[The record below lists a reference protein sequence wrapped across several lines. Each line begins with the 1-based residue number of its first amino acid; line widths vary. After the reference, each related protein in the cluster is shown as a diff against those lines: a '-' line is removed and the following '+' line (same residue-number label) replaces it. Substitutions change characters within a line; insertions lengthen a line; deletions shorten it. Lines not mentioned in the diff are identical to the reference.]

1 MGRIMLEWLVIILLI
16 TSVVSACASLPAS
29 IRAFMVSQDKY
40 REIDCAHLEIQ
51 LLNEKVELDKVS
63 AMQNSKS
70 NGDATSVA
78 LFGIPFSLLTGDFEK
93 DVAKW
98 KGQVEVIERA
108 KENTCPA

>member
-1 MGRIMLEWLVIILLI
+1 MGMKLERVAIILLMAGQVI
-16 TSVVSACASLPAS
+16 ACAKRPANITALS
-29 IRAFMVSQDKY
+29 VSSEKY
-40 REIDCAHLEIQ
+40 REVDCARLEIQ
-51 LLNEKVELDKVS
+51 LLDAKTELDKVS

-98 KGQVEVIERA
+98 KGEIVAIERA
-108 KENTCPA
+108 KENVCSS